1 MPDNKAAVRRFWDE
15 VICDGDMV
23 AFDELVSPDFVDLHH
38 RTGNDATALRNAIEQ
53 ARSTMASQRFDEIQ
67 MAAEGDVVFAL
78 VDYSVTHE
86 DGTTKTERGVLY
98 YRFADGKIVENMMA
112 APA

>member
-1 MPDNKAAVRRFWDE
+1 MADHKAAVRRFWDE
-15 VICDGDMV
+15 VIVNGDMAV
-23 AFDELVSPDFVDLHH
+23 FDELVSPDFVDLHR
-38 RTGNDATALRNAIEQ
+38 RTGDDATVLKGAIEQ
-53 ARSTMASQRFDEIQ
+53 ARTTLAGQRFDEIQ

-78 VDYSVTHE
+78 VDYTVTLP
-86 DGTTKTERGVLY
+86 DGTNKTEQGVIY